1 MTHYVETD
9 GALVYKEEELNF
21 KKWVV
26 RMLKAWPWFLLCILA
41 CLGCAF
47 LYVRYANPVYQAV
60 ASIMVKD
67 EKKGGTEMDN
77 TVLQEMGLGVSSKL
91 VENETEILKSYDMME
106 AVVREQ
112 DLFVSVADPGR
123 IRDVPLFGKQV
134 PFTLEIA
141 NPDTIHETVHWEIAS
156 NDTGY
161 LLKTGVDKSAQKL
174 HYGEV
179 YHSEEGIQFRC
190 IPNNDFQKEAD
201 TGAVSSPHHM
211 LKVELMAINDATV
224 FFNKKLVVDPVSK
237 MASVINLSIQD
248 NNETRATTILRSLI
262 ANYNGQGLD
271 DKNKVTKSTIR
282 FLNERLKAISGD
294 LKTVEGAVAD
304 FKNQNGVIDIST
316 DAQQYMTEAQQIDG
330 QKVQS
335 QTQMNIVSALEKDL
349 SENQDNPKLV
359 PSTLGIEEPILGS
372 LIARHNELI
381 LQRERL
387 VQKTGPQN
395 PLLIDLDS
403 QIKDIR
409 AKLLLNVRNLKQA
422 YTIALGDISTQ
433 DAKLSGRLRKVPT
446 MERKLVQIKRDQNVQ
461 EQLYAFLLQKREEAS
476 LTLAS
481 NIEDSRTI
489 VKARSVDQLSPK
501 PKLALAVAVF
511 MGLLLPV
518 GIISIKDFLNNR
530 IGDQAQVQEKT
541 NLPLLGSIS
550 HVRKMNS
557 PIVLNP
563 GSRSIIAEQIR
574 NIRTA
579 IGFAGRNRDVK
590 SILITSFQPGD
601 GKSFIS
607 LNLAAAYAL
616 LNKKTVLLEFDL
628 RKPAISKMLDI
639 NVKDGI
645 SSALAGK
652 EKPEE
657 LLVEVQGY
665 NSNLFVL
672 PAGYL
677 PPNPAELISGNN
689 MKSLMK
695 TLHENF
701 DVIIIDTPPFSL
713 VTDASLLQRYADI
726 SVIVLRQGHTAKDV
740 YPELKLYAERN
751 PEAPL
756 YLLLNDVGKKKR
768 YQNGYSSYKYG
779 KGYYIHEN

>member
-1 MTHYVETD
+1 MTHFVETD
-9 GALVYKEEELNF
+9 GTLVYKEEELNF
-21 KKWVV
+21 KKWVM
-26 RMLKAWPWFLLCILA
+26 RMFKAWPWFLLCIIA
-41 CLGCAF
+41 CMVCAF
-47 LYVRYANPVYQAV
+47 LYLRYANPVYQAV

-112 DLFVSVADPGR
+112 QLFVSVNDPGR
-123 IRDVPLFGKQV
+123 IRDVPLFGNQV
-134 PFTLEIA
+134 PFTIDVL
-141 NPDTIHETVHWEIAS
+141 NPDTIRKKMHWQIVAG
-156 NDTGY
+156 DTDY
-161 LLKTGVDKSAQKL
+161 LLKTNLEKSPQKFN
-174 HYGEV
+174 YGQI
-179 YHSEEGIQFRC
+179 YISSEGIQFRC
-190 IPNNDFQKEAD
+190 FPNLNFKKDAD
-201 TGAVSSPHHM
+201 TGSVASSPHAFE
-211 LKVELMAINDATV
+211 VELMPVNKATV
-224 FFNKKLVVDPVSK
+224 YFNKKLMVDPVSK

-248 NNETRATTILRSLI
+248 NNEIRATAILRSLI
-262 ANYNGQGLD
+262 ANYNGQGLE
-271 DKNKVTKSTIR
+271 DKNKVTKNTVR
-282 FLNERLKAISGD
+282 FINERLRAVSGD
-294 LKTVEGAVAD
+294 LKSVEGAVAD

-316 DAQQYMTEAQQIDG
+316 DAQQYLTEAQQVDG
-330 QKVQS
+330 QKVQN
-335 QTQMNIVSALEKDL
+335 QTQVNIINALEKDL
-349 SENQDNPKLV
+349 SENQDSPKLV

-372 LIARHNELI
+372 LITRHNELI
-381 LQRERL
+381 LQRERM

-395 PLLIDLDS
+395 PLLIDIDD

-409 AKLLLNVRNLKQA
+409 SKLLLNVRNLKQA
-422 YTIALGDISTQ
+422 YTIALGDISSQ

-501 PKLALAVAVF
+501 PKLAWAVAIF

-530 IGDQAQVQEKT
+530 IGDQAQVQEKS

-557 PIVLNP
+557 PVVVNP
-563 GSRSIIAEQIR
+563 GSRSIVAEQIR

-579 IGFAGRNRDVK
+579 IGFAGRNREVK
-590 SILITSFQPGD
+590 TILVTSFQPGD

-616 LNKKTVLLEFDL
+616 LNKRTVLLEFDL
-628 RKPAISKMLDI
+628 RKPRISKMLDI
-639 NVKDGI
+639 EAKNGI
-645 SSALAGK
+645 SSILAGK
-652 EKPEE
+652 EKPEGLLIE
-657 LLVEVQGY
+657 LPGY

-689 MKSLMK
+689 MKNLMRM
-695 TLHENF
+695 LQENF

-713 VTDASLLQRYADI
+713 VTDASLLQRHADI
-726 SVIVLRQGHTAKDV
+726 SLVVLRQGHTAKDV
-740 YPELKLYAERN
+740 YPELKLHTERN
-751 PEAPL
+751 PEAPM
-756 YLLLNDVGKKKR
+756 YLLLNDVGKKRR
-768 YQNGYSSYKYG
+768 YQDGYSSYKYG

>member
-1 MTHYVETD
+1 
-9 GALVYKEEELNF
+9 
-21 KKWVV
+21 
-26 RMLKAWPWFLLCILA
+26 
-41 CLGCAF
+41 
-47 LYVRYANPVYQAV
+47 
-60 ASIMVKD
+60 
-67 EKKGGTEMDN
+67 
-77 TVLQEMGLGVSSKL
+77 
-91 VENETEILKSYDMME
+91 
-106 AVVREQ
+106 
-112 DLFVSVADPGR
+112 
-123 IRDVPLFGKQV
+123 
-134 PFTLEIA
+134 
-141 NPDTIHETVHWEIAS
+141 
-156 NDTGY
+156 
-161 LLKTGVDKSAQKL
+161 
-174 HYGEV
+174 
-179 YHSEEGIQFRC
+179 
-190 IPNNDFQKEAD
+190 
-201 TGAVSSPHHM
+201 
-211 LKVELMAINDATV
+211 
-224 FFNKKLVVDPVSK
+224 
-237 MASVINLSIQD
+237 
-248 NNETRATTILRSLI
+248 
-262 ANYNGQGLD
+262 
-271 DKNKVTKSTIR
+271 
-282 FLNERLKAISGD
+282 
-294 LKTVEGAVAD
+294 
-304 FKNQNGVIDIST
+304 
-316 DAQQYMTEAQQIDG
+316 
-330 QKVQS
+330 
-335 QTQMNIVSALEKDL
+335 MNIVSALEKDL

-695 TLHENF
+695 ALHENF